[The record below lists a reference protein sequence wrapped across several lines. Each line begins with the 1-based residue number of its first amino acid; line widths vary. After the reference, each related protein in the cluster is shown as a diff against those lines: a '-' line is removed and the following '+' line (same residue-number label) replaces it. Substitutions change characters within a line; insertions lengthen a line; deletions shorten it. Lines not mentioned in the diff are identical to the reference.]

1 MKVVAIG
8 GSPRPHSNTNY
19 LIDQALAE
27 IQSRGIDAEKFVLS
41 RYKISPCYGHD
52 DCGSL
57 KECKIKDDGTAILEK
72 FVEADAVILAS
83 PVYMFTITAFMK
95 IFMDRT
101 YFFYTHDRHLK
112 AKVAGFIAI
121 GGGGGADETI
131 AEMKKLIGP
140 SKIKTLVLKAYTG
153 EGDDVKTKPDIV
165 IKAKEMGQQIAE
177 TLLSSKNKK

>member
-8 GSPRPHSNTNY
+8 GSPRPHSNTNF

-27 IQSRGIDAEKFVLS
+27 IQGRGIETEKFILS

-72 FVEADAVILAS
+72 FAEADAIILAS
-83 PVYMFTITAFMK
+83 PVYMYTITAFMK

-101 YFFYTHDRHLK
+101 YFYYTHDRPIK

-121 GGGGGADETI
+121 GGGAGADETI
-131 AEMKKLIGP
+131 AEMKKLIGS
-140 SKIKTLVLKAYTG
+140 SKIKALVLKSYTG
-153 EGDDVKTKPDIV
+153 EGDDIQTKTEI
-165 IKAKEMGQQIAE
+165 IAKAREMGQQIADIL
-177 TLLSSKNKK
+177 TVVKKKN

>member
-8 GSPRPHSNTNY
+8 GSPRPHSNTDY
-19 LIDQALAE
+19 LIEVALTE
-27 IQSRGIDAEKFVLS
+27 IEKRGIETEKLVLS

-57 KECKIKDDGTAILEK
+57 KECKIKDDGTTILEK
-72 FVEADAVILAS
+72 FAEAEGVILAS

-112 AKVAGFIAI
+112 AQAAGFIAI
-121 GGGGGADETI
+121 GGGAGADETI
-131 AEMKKLIGP
+131 AEMKKLIRP
-140 SKIKTLVLKAYTG
+140 AKIKSIVLKGYTG
-153 EGDDVKTKPDIV
+153 EADDVKTKPEI
-165 IKAKEMGQQIAE
+165 IKQAHEMGQKIADV
-177 TLLSSKNKK
+177 LKKSG